1 MMELIFRHTPTTK
14 RKNKSYFTK
23 TPPLFIA
30 KTARIKKKFYSND
43 DIMCVMSCNSRFVQ

>member
-30 KTARIKKKFYSND
+30 KTARIKKKILLKRWYHVCD
-43 DIMCVMSCNSRFVQ
+43 VL